1 MRRFFGLML
10 VCAAIATGAVTLVLF
25 GPPIRHLPTPPPR
38 TVGNV
43 TYLYSKVEVTP
54 TAYLVLPILAI
65 LAMFALGI
73 LLLVLPQSK
82 QQSASS
88 LPSSQPAE

>member
-1 MRRFFGLML
+1 MAWPRGRSVRRRFFGLML
-10 VCAAIATGAVTLVLF
+10 VCAAIATSAVTLVLF
-25 GPPIRHLPTPPPR
+25 GPPSRHLPTPPPR

-54 TAYLVLPILAI
+54 TAYLVLPILA
-65 LAMFALGI
+65 MFALGI

-82 QQSASS
+82 QQSD
-88 LPSSQPAE
+88 E